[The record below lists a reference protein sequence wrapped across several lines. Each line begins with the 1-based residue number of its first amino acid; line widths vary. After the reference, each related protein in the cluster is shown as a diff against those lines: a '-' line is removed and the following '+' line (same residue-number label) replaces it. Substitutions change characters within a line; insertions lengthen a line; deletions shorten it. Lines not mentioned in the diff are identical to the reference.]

1 MKIRELESIYKWG
14 RISIYIITGDSEDL
28 QQLRESNVVNGV
40 ILKPI
45 IKKELV
51 AIVQECLKV

>member
-1 MKIRELESIYKWG
+1 VKIRELESIYKCG
-14 RISIYIITGDSEDL
+14 RISIYIITGDSEYL
-28 QQLRESNVVNGV
+28 QQLRESNVIDGV

-51 AIVQECLKV
+51 TIVQDCLKV